1 MIRSKTRNCDHLD
14 QAHNR
19 RESLENHFC
28 CGSGHHI
35 VVDID
40 GSFSRFEFVMGGLS
54 SCFGLDSKVGVETTR
69 WVRVAADSG
78 ETRRPQV
85 VGVRRV
91 VGR

>member
-1 MIRSKTRNCDHLD
+1 M
-14 QAHNR
+14 HNR
-19 RESLENHFC
+19 RESPAIHFC
-28 CGSGHHI
+28 CGRGHHI

-40 GSFSRFEFVMGGLS
+40 GSFSRFELAGGLS
-54 SCFGLDSKVGVETTR
+54 SCFELNSKGVETTR
-69 WVRVAADSG
+69 WVREAAASG